1 MARVILSEPILEIHG
16 AFTRKGIINRQK
28 KYRDESGRVI
38 CEGCQEAYVIKHPRD
53 WKQNPAKGDELA
65 HHNRWRE
72 ACLRTTQILQSAQ
85 PEGLTKQQLFHR
97 QINNIPDY
105 YTWEEAQA
113 LYAHFHERFIAQL
126 PGCTYRPSPDAPA
139 RRTKP
144 DSQAPIDPIT
154 GKGKRYA
161 QFPAF
166 IRAMMYIELK
176 LCTFAPNWNTTEQQI
191 H

>member
-1 MARVILSEPILEIHG
+1 MQQHMARVILSEPVLEIHG

-53 WKQNPAKGDELA
+53 WKLNPAKGAELA

-85 PEGLTKQQLFHR
+85 PDGLTQQQLFHK
-97 QINNIPDY
+97 QINHIPDF
-105 YTWEEAQA
+105 YTLEEAQT
-113 LYAHFHERFIAQL
+113 LYTHYRERYLAQL
-126 PGCTYRPSPDAPA
+126 PGSTYRPVPDPANPTAQAPA

-144 DSQAPIDPIT
+144 DPQAPLDPVT
-154 GKGKRYA
+154 RTPKRYA
-161 QFPAF
+161 QFPNF
-166 IRAMMYIELK
+166 IRAMLYLELK
-176 LCTFAPNWNTTEQQI
+176 SAE
-191 H
+191 